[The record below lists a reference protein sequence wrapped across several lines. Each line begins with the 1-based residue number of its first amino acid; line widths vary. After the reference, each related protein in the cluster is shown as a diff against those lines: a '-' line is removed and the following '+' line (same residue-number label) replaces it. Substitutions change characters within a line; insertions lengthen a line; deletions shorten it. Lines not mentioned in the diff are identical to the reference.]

1 MRAKIT
7 ALVLSGLV
15 LSGAARGRT
24 GFGCGRNGMWQNK
37 QLRVTERIQPLRL
50 TFEKK
55 IARAIRFRC
64 QFLADSE
71 WRPIRA
77 RLRPLQKMTVQPANA
92 VTASQFSCRTR
103 LAG

>member
-24 GFGCGRNGMWQNK
+24 GFGCGRNGGHRDVAEQAATRDREDSAA
-37 QLRVTERIQPLRL
+37 QAHVREEDR
-50 TFEKK
+50 
-55 IARAIRFRC
+55 ARH
-64 QFLADSE
+64 QVQVPVPADSE
-71 WRPIRA
+71 WRTIRA

-92 VTASQFSCRTR
+92 
-103 LAG
+103 